1 MILTQGVY
9 GLPRRIHRRVCAL
22 LDRLEIW
29 DTPALTALVLGLLAL
44 IRSSVTAQRRWRS
57 TFLSRAAFTKGNPT
71 QRAGNVIICRLGSV
85 GSRRV
90 ILGFAETSKSG
101 NDFNRGDT

>member
-1 MILTQGVY
+1 MMLTQGVY

-44 IRSSVTAQRRWRS
+44 IRSGVTAQRRWRR
-57 TFLSRAAFTKGNPT
+57 TFCLAP
-71 QRAGNVIICRLGSV
+71 RLPKEIRHQERETSSFVGSAV

>member
-44 IRSSVTAQRRWRS
+44 SRSSVTALRRWRR
-57 TFLSRAAFTKGNPT
+57 TFCLAPLVPKEIRHQGRGTSSF
-71 QRAGNVIICRLGSV
+71 VGSA

-101 NDFNRGDT
+101 NDLNRGDT

>member
-44 IRSSVTAQRRWRS
+44 IRSSVTALRYWRQ
-57 TFLSRAAFTKGNPT
+57 TFCLAP
-71 QRAGNVIICRLGSV
+71 RLAKEIRHQERETSSLVGSV

-101 NDFNRGDT
+101 NDLNRGDT

>member
-22 LDRLEIW
+22 LDRLEMW

-44 IRSSVTAQRRWRS
+44 IRSSVTAQRRWRR
-57 TFLSRAAFTKGNPT
+57 TFCLAP
-71 QRAGNVIICRLGSV
+71 RLPKEIRHQERETSSFVGSV

-90 ILGFAETSKSG
+90 ILGFTETSKSE
-101 NDFNRGDT
+101 NDFNRGDTNL

>member
-44 IRSSVTAQRRWRS
+44 IRSSVTALRYWRQ
-57 TFLSRAAFTKGNPT
+57 TFCLAPRLPKEIRHQERET
-71 QRAGNVIICRLGSV
+71 VIICRLGSV
-85 GSRRV
+85 GRRV
-90 ILGFAETSKSG
+90 ILGFTETSKSE